1 MAGDRL
7 LRILAL
13 LPAFPDAEQ
22 RSSRLC
28 EVAAEIASMSGA
40 GIMLMAGEVNQGSLC
55 SSNKVS
61 ASIEDFQY
69 TLGEG
74 PCVDAYNQD
83 QPVHEPDLADPVMA
97 RWIAFTPLAVQAGAR
112 AIFGFPIKTG
122 AVRLGALN
130 LYRDIPGE
138 LTADQLADSLVM
150 ADVAARAV
158 VAMQA
163 AAFPGTL
170 STQLE
175 GLASLRAVVH
185 QATGMVSAQ
194 LGVNVAE
201 ALVRIRAF
209 AFSAGRTVDEVAQEI
224 VARQLR
230 FDER

>member
-13 LPAFPDAEQ
+13 LPAFPDAEP

-74 PCVDAYNQD
+74 PCVDAYTRNE
-83 QPVHEPDLADPVMA
+83 PVLEPDLADPVTA
-97 RWIAFTPLAVQAGAR
+97 RWIAFSPLALQAGAR
-112 AIFGFPIKTG
+112 AVFGFPIKTG
-122 AVRLGALN
+122 HVRLGALN
-130 LYRDIPGE
+130 LYRDAPGE
-138 LTADQLADSLVM
+138 LRADQLADSLVM
-150 ADVAARAV
+150 AAGAARAV
-158 VAMQA
+158 VALQA
-163 AAFPGTL
+163 PATPGAL
-170 STQLE
+170 PSQLE
-175 GLASLRAVVH
+175 GVASLRAAVH

-194 LGVNVAE
+194 LGVSVAE

-230 FDER
+230 FDEK